1 MVIAMAVMMVGYGSC
16 VIFEWLLE
24 IAREGDG
31 EGEDRGEIRARQVS
45 GKRKLTGEMKSF
57 PGTRASKEREEKAP

>member
-24 IAREGDG
+24 IARERALRGTVQG
-31 EGEDRGEIRARQVS
+31 RTEGR
-45 GKRKLTGEMKSF
+45 
-57 PGTRASKEREEKAP
+57 